1 MMNAPSASLY
11 SRALSRG
18 RGRGALPVAAAFLFL
33 LALSFAQI
41 PPVWTSGVFGDTD
54 DAMRMVQVR
63 DLIAGQSWFDLTQR
77 RMAPPEG
84 APMHWTRAVDAPLA
98 VFFRL
103 FALGLEPPRAEAAA
117 RLLYSGLLLILL
129 LVACARFART
139 LMGARGRAPVLVSF
153 ALSGAV
159 FGQFIWGRVDHHG
172 LQLALLILLLDAALR
187 ALDPQRPR
195 AAAVTACVGV
205 ISLCVSAENAPLV
218 AAAFAIAPLRWAADG
233 QGRSAL
239 GYCACGLGLA
249 LPLAALVFIPA
260 GAQAARACDAFS
272 YAYLFAGVCGGAV
285 LATLWAMAPRL
296 RAASARALA
305 LVFAGALAVLCV
317 ALLFPDCLRHP
328 YGAIDPL
335 VRELWLGNVPEAR
348 SFAALWREDPIDALA
363 LAAPLAFAAG
373 GIALAVMRAQGLA
386 RLRWIALAG
395 VGLVACALV
404 ALEVRSFWQA
414 LFTLAWG
421 ASYAALRAAR
431 RWRAP
436 WLAFALVI
444 AASPMFWALGKSL
457 MQKTPAPQT
466 SAACYAPESFG
477 ALARLAPGR
486 VLAPINLGAHVLAH
500 THHDVLGGAY
510 HRLSQANRNL
520 IEMFLAAPDEA
531 RALLARAGVRY
542 VAICFDAHT
551 LSAFTRR
558 APQGL
563 AATLAHDDAR
573 VDWLR
578 KLSIKDAPI
587 RVYDLR

>member
-1 MMNAPSASLY
+1 MNAPSASPF
-11 SRALSRG
+11 SRALPRG
-18 RGRGALPVAAAFLFL
+18 RGTLALAGAFAFL

-41 PPVWTSGVFGDTD
+41 PPVWTSGAFGDTD

-63 DLIAGQSWFDLTQR
+63 DLVAGQSWFDLTQR

-98 VFFRL
+98 AFLRL
-103 FALGLEPPRAEAAA
+103 FALGLEPARAEAAA
-117 RLLYSGLLLILL
+117 RLLYSGLLLLLL

-159 FGQFIWGRVDHHG
+159 FGQFIWGRIDHHG

-195 AAAVTACVGV
+195 AAALAACIGV
-205 ISLCVSAENAPLV
+205 LSLCVSAENAPLV
-218 AAAFAIAPLRWAADG
+218 AAACAIAPLRWMIDG
-233 QGRSAL
+233 HGRSAL
-239 GYCACGLGLA
+239 GYSACGLGLA
-249 LPLAALVFIPA
+249 LPLAALVFIPS

-272 YAYLFAGVCGGAV
+272 YAYLFAGVCGG
-285 LATLWAMAPRL
+285 LALAALWAIAPRL

-305 LVFAGALAVLCV
+305 LGFVGALAAACV
-317 ALLFPDCLRHP
+317 AAVFPECLRHP

-348 SFAALWREDPIDALA
+348 SFAALWREDPAHA
-363 LAAPLAFAAG
+363 FVLAAPLALAAA
-373 GIALAVMRAQGLA
+373 GIALAVAHARGLA
-386 RLRWIALAG
+386 RMRWIALAG
-395 VGLVACALV
+395 VGLVACALL

-421 ASYAALRAAR
+421 ASFAALRAAR

-436 WLAFALVI
+436 SLAFALVI

-466 SAACYAPESFG
+466 SAACYAPQSYD
-477 ALARLAPGR
+477 ALARLTPGR
-486 VLAPINLGAHVLAH
+486 VLAPVNLGAHVLAH
-500 THHDVLGGAY
+500 THHEVLGGAY
-510 HRLSQANRNL
+510 HRLSLANRNL

-542 VAICFDAHT
+542 VAVCFDAHT
-551 LSAFTRR
+551 LAAFTRR

-578 KLSIKDAPI
+578 KISIKDAPVG
-587 RVYDLR
+587 VYDVR

>member
-1 MMNAPSASLY
+1 MMNAPSASPF
-11 SRALSRG
+11 SRALPRG
-18 RGRGALPVAAAFLFL
+18 RGTLALAGAFAFL

-41 PPVWTSGVFGDTD
+41 PPVWTSGAFGDTD

-63 DLIAGQSWFDLTQR
+63 DLVAGQSWFDLTQR

-98 VFFRL
+98 AFLRL
-103 FALGLEPPRAEAAA
+103 FALGLEPARAEAAA
-117 RLLYSGLLLILL
+117 RLLYSGLLLLLL

-233 QGRSAL
+233 QGRSAI
-239 GYCACGLGLA
+239 GYCACGLGVA

-260 GAQAARACDAFS
+260 GAQAARACDAVS
-272 YAYLFAGVCGGAV
+272 YAYLFAGVCGGVV

-296 RAASARALA
+296 RGASARALA

-421 ASYAALRAAR
+421 ASYAALREAR

-444 AASPMFWALGKSL
+444 AASPMFWALHATRRSPTARSQL
-457 MQKTPAPQT
+457 CRPVACSRRSISAHIFLRIRIMRFWAAPIIACRAPTARSSIYFWRRRRMRCRSRAPPACVTLRPVSTRIRSPRSQT
-466 SAACYAPESFG
+466 
-477 ALARLAPGR
+477 ARLMGS
-486 VLAPINLGAHVLAH
+486 
-500 THHDVLGGAY
+500 
-510 HRLSQANRNL
+510 RLRLRRGSRRTGC
-520 IEMFLAAPDEA
+520 A
-531 RALLARAGVRY
+531 RFRSGTRL
-542 VAICFDAHT
+542 C
-551 LSAFTRR
+551 AFTNC
-558 APQGL
+558 A
-563 AATLAHDDAR
+563 DAR
-573 VDWLR
+573 R
-578 KLSIKDAPI
+578 MNKA
-587 RVYDLR
+587 

>member
-1 MMNAPSASLY
+1 
-11 SRALSRG
+11 
-18 RGRGALPVAAAFLFL
+18 
-33 LALSFAQI
+33 
-41 PPVWTSGVFGDTD
+41 
-54 DAMRMVQVR
+54 
-63 DLIAGQSWFDLTQR
+63 
-77 RMAPPEG
+77 
-84 APMHWTRAVDAPLA
+84 VDAPLA

-218 AAAFAIAPLRWAADG
+218 AAAFAIAPLRWMIDG
-233 QGRSAL
+233 HGRSAL
-239 GYCACGLGLA
+239 GYCACGLGVA

-305 LVFAGALAVLCV
+305 LAFAGALAVLCV

-335 VRELWLGNVPEAR
+335 VREVHTVVGGWGMAGDRMYWKPELVLSATP
-348 SFAALWREDPIDALA
+348 D
-363 LAAPLAFAAG
+363 
-373 GIALAVMRAQGLA
+373 
-386 RLRWIALAG
+386 G
-395 VGLVACALV
+395 VGRRDE
-404 ALEVRSFWQA
+404 LEQLLTDSGLDTRRADQGDAVR
-414 LFTLAWG
+414 
-421 ASYAALRAAR
+421 
-431 RWRAP
+431 
-436 WLAFALVI
+436 
-444 AASPMFWALGKSL
+444 
-457 MQKTPAPQT
+457 
-466 SAACYAPESFG
+466 
-477 ALARLAPGR
+477 RLPPVDRTGR
-486 VLAPINLGAHVLAH
+486 VLPS
-500 THHDVLGGAY
+500 
-510 HRLSQANRNL
+510 R
-520 IEMFLAAPDEA
+520 
-531 RALLARAGVRY
+531 
-542 VAICFDAHT
+542 
-551 LSAFTRR
+551 
-558 APQGL
+558 
-563 AATLAHDDAR
+563 
-573 VDWLR
+573 
-578 KLSIKDAPI
+578 
-587 RVYDLR
+587 